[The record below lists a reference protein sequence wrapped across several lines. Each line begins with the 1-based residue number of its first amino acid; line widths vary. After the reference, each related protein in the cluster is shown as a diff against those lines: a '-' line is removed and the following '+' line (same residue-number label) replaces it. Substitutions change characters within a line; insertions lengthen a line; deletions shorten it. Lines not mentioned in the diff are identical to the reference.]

1 VTTRTVVLTGAAS
14 GLGAAL
20 ARHFAEEPNTNLVAA
35 DIDEDALAATV
46 AELPADVV
54 AVRADVG
61 DPDAVRGLVDTAL
74 DRFGRLD
81 VMINNAGALS
91 SNARLHNLTPADWE
105 RALRI
110 NLMGVVHGITAA
122 VRVMRPQGGGA
133 IVSTASVAGMMAFP
147 YAAPYCAA
155 KAAIIEVT
163 KVAAVEYAR
172 DGIRVNCVCP
182 GAFASRMHAGQA
194 ASALEA
200 LGDRQPLGWGAPEDV
215 VGAFAYL
222 AGEES
227 RWTTGSAVVVD
238 GGFMAR

>member
-1 VTTRTVVLTGAAS
+1 MTARTIVLTGAA
-14 GLGAAL
+14 GALGAAL
-20 ARHFAEEPNTNLVAA
+20 ARRFAGEPDVNLAVA
-35 DIDEDALAATV
+35 DIDARGLDDLV
-46 AELPADVV
+46 AELPATVAAIPTDVSDQGAVDALIDEAV
-54 AVRADVG
+54 A
-61 DPDAVRGLVDTAL
+61 
-74 DRFGRLD
+74 RFGRLD
-81 VMINNAGALS
+81 VMINNAGMLS
-91 SNARLHNLTPADWE
+91 PNARMHNLTADDWE
-105 RALRI
+105 RAWRV

-133 IVSTASVAGMMAFP
+133 IVSTASVAGMTAFP

-182 GAFASRMHAGQA
+182 GAFRSQMHDGLPD
-194 ASALEA
+194 SALDA
-200 LGDRQPLGWGAPEDV
+200 MGARHPLGWALPDDL

-222 AGEES
+222 AGDDA

-238 GGFMAR
+238 GGYTAL